1 MLTSSWAAVGVDIVV
16 LAQICLLGPYS
27 LTVLVCPDEQAP
39 GAEGPAQS
47 PKSGMLVIRQARVVL
62 GVAGACSLLRDS
74 GPSGGHL
81 IAGKIVQNQ
90 PKGPLEHRRASGSK
104 FLAMILVI
112 PTTLQGCTLSSRSP
126 GPGALV

>member
-1 MLTSSWAAVGVDIVV
+1 MLTSSWAAVGVDIVA

-47 PKSGMLVIRQARVVL
+47 PKSGMLVIRQA
-62 GVAGACSLLRDS
+62 CSLLRDS
-74 GPSGGHL
+74 GPSGHL
-81 IAGKIVQNQ
+81 IAGKIGQDQ
-90 PKGPLEHRRASGSK
+90 PKGPLELKRGSGSR

-112 PTTLQGCTLSSRSP
+112 PPLYEDVPCLARSP
-126 GPGALV
+126 GTGALV

>member
-47 PKSGMLVIRQARVVL
+47 PKSGMLVIRQARVWL
-62 GVAGACSLLRDS
+62 GPAAYS
-74 GPSGGHL
+74 GTVDPLEGHL
-81 IAGKIVQNQ
+81 IAGKIGQDQ
-90 PKGPLEHRRASGSK
+90 PKGPLELRRASGSR
-104 FLAMILVI
+104 FLAMILRI
-112 PTTLQGCTLSSRSP
+112 PTTLRGGILSS
-126 GPGALV
+126 